1 MSIDITLV
9 FTKAYCVKLAK
20 LIRKIFVNIYIN
32 VSSILS
38 TSLILFVFSI
48 LFTLFILTTLSIV
61 LLSTLSIV
69 LLSTLSTLS
78 FVKKKKQK
86 IKAHIKVS
94 TKIKDIQVILVR
106 IDEHI
111 KTRYIKRT
119 IRIF

>member
-61 LLSTLSIV
+61 LLSTLS
-69 LLSTLSTLS
+69 TLS